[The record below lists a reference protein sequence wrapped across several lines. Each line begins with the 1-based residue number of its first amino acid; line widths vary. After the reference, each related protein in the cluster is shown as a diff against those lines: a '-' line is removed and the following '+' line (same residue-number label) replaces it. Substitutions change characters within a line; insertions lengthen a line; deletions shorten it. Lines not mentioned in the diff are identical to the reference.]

1 MARSRHPRPFIVP
14 RSPIERA
21 LPRAARC
28 GPRGFGVN
36 LRRRPG
42 IWLDSNRLYF
52 LRRIGQDYE
61 FVSPYHPSL
70 RAMPGLFSRHRRR
83 SAA

>member
-1 MARSRHPRPFIVP
+1 LNVRCHGRLVAG
-14 RSPIERA
+14 RA
-21 LPRAARC
+21 VS
-28 GPRGFGVN
+28 GSIFDG
-36 LRRRPG
+36 RPG